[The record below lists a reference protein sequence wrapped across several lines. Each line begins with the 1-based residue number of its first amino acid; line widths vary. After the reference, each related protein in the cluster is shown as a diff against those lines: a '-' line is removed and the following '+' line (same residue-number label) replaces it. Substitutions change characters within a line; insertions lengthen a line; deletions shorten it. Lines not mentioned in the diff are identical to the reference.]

1 MLNTRHYS
9 QVVNKVTMIIDT
21 KILFTVFWNILLLN
35 SVCRKEGCNAKYVIK
50 EKTVKNQYL
59 NTKVE
64 LIKTA
69 LKKLKLF
76 FFFTFL
82 SYERRHQTYTYI
94 QASYNRLKTE
104 R

>member
-9 QVVNKVTMIIDT
+9 QVVNKVIVNIET
-21 KILFTVFWNILLLN
+21 KILFTVIWNILLLN
-35 SVCRKEGCNAKYVIK
+35 SVYQKEGCNAKYVIK

-69 LKKLKLF
+69 LK
-76 FFFTFL
+76 
-82 SYERRHQTYTYI
+82 
-94 QASYNRLKTE
+94 N
-104 R
+104 